1 MGGDHRD
8 REMLSSLMDQG
19 GGLAREWDH
28 GGRKILPSWE
38 KDLGKEDRDTQHKR
52 PVFQFA
58 RAFLSL
64 LKKARVFT

>member
-1 MGGDHRD
+1 
-8 REMLSSLMDQG
+8 MLSSLMDQG

-52 PVFQFA
+52 SVF
-58 RAFLSL
+58 
-64 LKKARVFT
+64 